1 MGARS
6 DAEAEV
12 ADHPGDDV
20 AEDTPDDTV
29 AQGDDPA
36 AGLGDDEVIDAEVVD
51 DDGPGPAQVTKPR
64 WRRTAPRRSA
74 TTTSARSAR
83 CRPISR
89 TTANVH
95 SNSRPRRSTAAT
107 GQLVESLL
115 PVLDACEGGIEHGD
129 EGVTAVFTALLGTL
143 ERVGLERVDPAGEP
157 FDPNAHEAVLH
168 EPPGDDDGDA
178 TEPVVVEVMRPGYRW
193 KERTLRAAMV
203 KVKG

>member
-12 ADHPGDDV
+12 ADDPGDDV
-20 AEDTPDDTV
+20 AEDAPDD
-29 AQGDDPA
+29 AAAKGDDPA
-36 AGLGDDEVIDAEVVD
+36 ADLGDDEVIDAEVVD
-51 DDGPGPAQVTKPR
+51 DDAAGTGAGDEAPLDAD
-64 WRRTAPRRSA
+64 RTAQERDDYLGALRQVQADFENYRKRSLKQQTDA
-74 TTTSARSAR
+74 IDR
-83 CRPISR
+83 
-89 TTANVH
+89 
-95 SNSRPRRSTAAT
+95 AT

-168 EPPGDDDGDA
+168 EPPGEDDGDA